1 MTKIVSVSDTP
12 LLGLSYRNT
21 ENCRGTAKSYMQEI
35 LDGEIAMGVSSRTYA
50 YWLHKGN

>member
-1 MTKIVSVSDTP
+1 MTKIVSGSDTP

-35 LDGEIAMGVSSRTYA
+35 LDGEISMGVGSSAYA
-50 YWLHKGN
+50 YRQHKGS